1 MWGGLNKAPF
11 LTNMDWINLILLYI
25 KYIMAI
31 MIVVAIV
38 LAPAWL
44 ARQTKKNK
52 TATAWIR
59 IYSWL
64 FGWTGI
70 GWLVALYMAVK
81 K

>member
-1 MWGGLNKAPF
+1 MGGENKRPPIYK
-11 LTNMDWINLILLYI
+11 MDWVNLIFLYL
-25 KYIMAI
+25 KYILAI
-31 MIVVAIV
+31 IVITTII

-44 ARQTKKNK
+44 ARQNKKNK
-52 TATAWIR
+52 TATVWIR

>member
-1 MWGGLNKAPF
+1 
-11 LTNMDWINLILLYI
+11 MDWINLILLYI
-25 KYIMAI
+25 KYILAI
-31 MIVVAIV
+31 VIIVAIV

-52 TATAWIR
+52 NATVWIR